1 MKTAKKK
8 RPAAADDVIG
18 WREIVSLPELGVFDM
33 RAKID
38 TGARTSALHAENQE
52 VFDRDGGNWVRF
64 RVPASRYHS
73 DFRVEVPVLDE
84 RSIKNTSGVPERRI
98 VIRTLLHLG
107 SHRWQVDVSLADRTN
122 MGFDMILGR
131 TAIRRHKVLVHAG
144 RSFLAGK
151 PDVAGATRQVTS
163 HRSATRQDSATLPRP
178 GDEDR

>member
-1 MKTAKKK
+1 MTRTKSV
-8 RPAAADDVIG
+8 RAAVSADIIG

-38 TGARTSALHAENQE
+38 TGARTSALHAEEQE
-52 VFDRDGGNWVRF
+52 LFNRDGARWVRF
-64 RVPASRYHS
+64 RVPASRHHS

-84 RSIKNTSGVPERRI
+84 RDIKNTSGVPESRV

-107 SHRWQVDVSLADRTN
+107 THHWHVDVSLADRSN

-131 TAIRRHKVLVHAG
+131 TAIRRHNVLVNAG

-151 PDVAGATRQVTS
+151 PAPVTQ
-163 HRSATRQDSATLPRP
+163 H
-178 GDEDR
+178 

>member
-1 MKTAKKK
+1 MTSTKKK
-8 RPAAADDVIG
+8 RPPIVADIIG

-38 TGARTSALHAENQE
+38 TGARTSALHAEDQE
-52 VFDRDGGNWVRF
+52 VFERDGRNWVRF
-64 RVPASRYHS
+64 RVPASRHHR

-84 RSIKNTSGVPERRI
+84 RDIKNTSGQPERRI

-107 SHRWQVDVSLADRTN
+107 RHNWHVDVSLADRSN

-131 TAIRRHKVLVHAG
+131 TAIRRHNVLVNAG

-151 PDVAGATRQVTS
+151 PIAATK
-163 HRSATRQDSATLPRP
+163 H
-178 GDEDR
+178 